1 MRWQLP
7 VVRTGVV
14 MIAYGRR
21 SKIFELMTH
30 GSPWMHITAFTC
42 SMVSTGSDGKS
53 FSRKKKKIGAQ
64 LCLVSFF
71 EE

>member
-7 VVRTGVV
+7 VVTTGVV

-21 SKIFELMTH
+21 SKIFELKTH
-30 GSPWMHITAFTC
+30 GSPWMHITAFIC
-42 SMVSTGSDGKS
+42 SMVFTGSDGKR
-53 FSRKKKKIGAQ
+53 FSLKKMIGAQ